1 MAKCPLK
8 IKGFRGLELWLKWKS
23 ACFASV
29 RLWVQT
35 IAPHTQKRVK
45 GFSKNLREKNI
56 KK

>member
-45 GFSKNLREKNI
+45 GF
-56 KK
+56 